1 MSEIPL
7 QASLF
12 GDKLVDTRTRTQK
25 KRDKQLQAPQQM
37 VMFSTPEMAQFGVNP
52 HPLLPLSPDM
62 VLRLLIQDPRTD
74 DQRLQDALREAN
86 LQTHSLLEQVHASYH
101 RAAWLIGALHHT
113 LTTQPD
119 NELALWTLY
128 SLVGEHPNLFKA
140 IAERDLY
147 WVKQTPAG
155 QKIRQPFVQPRR
167 VHRASVPVRPASRRE
182 RQLLAT
188 PPKEAA

>member
-25 KRDKQLQAPQQM
+25 KRDKQLRAPQQM

-52 HPLLPLSPDM
+52 HPLLPMSPHTA
-62 VLRLLIQDPRTD
+62 LRLLIQDPRTD

-86 LQTHSLLEQVHASYH
+86 LQTHSLLEQVRESYR

-119 NELALWTLY
+119 NMTALWTLC
-128 SLVGEHPNLFKA
+128 SVVGEHPNLFKA
-140 IAERDLY
+140 IRDADCY
-147 WVKQTPAG
+147 WVKQTPTG
-155 QKIRQPFVQPRR
+155 HKLRQPLVQPRPTR
-167 VHRASVPVRPASRRE
+167 HKQLPIRPLKRPA
-182 RQLLAT
+182 
-188 PPKEAA
+188 